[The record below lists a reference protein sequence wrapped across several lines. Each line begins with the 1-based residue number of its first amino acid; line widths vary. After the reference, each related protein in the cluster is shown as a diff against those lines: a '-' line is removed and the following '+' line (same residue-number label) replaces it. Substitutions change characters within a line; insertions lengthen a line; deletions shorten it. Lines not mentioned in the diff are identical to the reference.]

1 MIFARPKPQLP
12 AEPRNGLLLRGL
24 DGTNPLG
31 FLAALGLFRVL
42 HEASGSEDLLMSW
55 AAAEGTWAPVLHPSS
70 GSTLE
75 EGAILTTLTQ
85 RLVKTIEDHPANLL
99 SKLDSASDDGQARRR
114 LIQEIAAGT
123 DRDRMDWTSALA
135 SDFAPPDSINQ
146 LQTTR
151 RDYFFGN
158 LSSVI
163 SRTNRE
169 HLRRAVFHPWDYSD
183 ALDNQ
188 SLHLDPSE
196 DRRHAHQW
204 NKPAGDPDRKT
215 RGGMLGG
222 TVWPWRPS
230 RSSHPSPKRIHC
242 APSASRESGA
252 RTRDGPGRFG
262 ASALPPHRAIVP
274 RRPRLQK
281 DPLGDADIAL
291 LKAQGVIA
299 VYRTRRILVG
309 KTPNFTPAQCIG

>member
-1 MIFARPKPQLP
+1 MGSRPSPVVRLDAR
-12 AEPRNGLLLRGL
+12 RG
-24 DGTNPLG
+24 
-31 FLAALGLFRVL
+31 R
-42 HEASGSEDLLMSW
+42 
-55 AAAEGTWAPVLHPSS
+55 
-70 GSTLE
+70 
-75 EGAILTTLTQ
+75 ILTTLTQ

-163 SRTNRE
+163 SRTSRE
-169 HLRRAVFHPWDYSD
+169 HLRRAIFHPWDYSD

-215 RGGMLGG
+215 RGGMLGANRLALEAIPLFPSFPEANTLRTVGFTG
-222 TVWPWRPS
+222 TRSTNTRWTWPLWSVRLSLPIV
-230 RSSHPSPKRIHC
+230 RSFLGSPG
-242 APSASRESGA
+242 PPEGPA
-252 RTRDGPGRFG
+252 RRRRYRLVEGPGRRRRLPHTPHPCG
-262 ASALPPHRAIVP
+262 KDAQLHPCPVHRLSQALDGRCA
-274 RRPRLQK
+274 
-281 DPLGDADIAL
+281 DP
-291 LKAQGVIA
+291 
-299 VYRTRRILVG
+299 
-309 KTPNFTPAQCIG
+309 